1 MSRVRTRPTR
11 DDTREKLFEAAAR
24 VFEEQGIGGAS
35 IEAIAAAAGFTRG
48 AFYSNFKSKDELII
62 AMLEDHVEQS
72 IRRNLDLLARHKN
85 LADFIDALKTMDRS
99 RQDPLG
105 RSPLLHMEMILFVA
119 RAEKRRPELAKRLR
133 ARRKLITDI
142 VETTLKNSGRNGS
155 LNPTWTGAILL
166 ALEDG
171 FRLHRLIDPETTP
184 ADSFLRAIGD
194 LQRAIGIRRP
204 DERCDSGRFSAAL
217 APACALCNWPGD
229 RAHLARATPC
239 QIAKRGQRA
248 DGDADRKG
256 DGVIAGEV
264 VQQAGDPGTR
274 GAAGE
279 RRQHDGAEDAA
290 VMLALKDLQ
299 HHRAHDRGQAV
310 AERALRQAS

>member
-11 DDTREKLFEAAAR
+11 DDTCEKLFEAAAR
-24 VFEEQGIGGAS
+24 VFEAQGIGGAS

-85 LADFIDALKTMDRS
+85 IADFIDALGTMDRS

-119 RAEKRRPELAKRLR
+119 RAEKRRPDLAKRLR
-133 ARRKLITDI
+133 ARRKLIADI
-142 VETTLKNSGRNGS
+142 VETTLKNSGKNGS

-184 ADSFLRAIGD
+184 ADSFLRAISD
-194 LQRAIGIRRP
+194 LQRAIGT
-204 DERCDSGRFSAAL
+204 SSA
-217 APACALCNWPGD
+217 
-229 RAHLARATPC
+229 
-239 QIAKRGQRA
+239 
-248 DGDADRKG
+248 
-256 DGVIAGEV
+256 
-264 VQQAGDPGTR
+264 
-274 GAAGE
+274 
-279 RRQHDGAEDAA
+279 
-290 VMLALKDLQ
+290 
-299 HHRAHDRGQAV
+299 
-310 AERALRQAS
+310 

>member
-72 IRRNLDLLARHKN
+72 ILRIRDLLEKHKN
-85 LADFIDALKTMDRS
+85 LADFIDALKTMNRS
-99 RQDPLG
+99 QQDPLG

-119 RAEKRRPELAKRLR
+119 RAEQRRSELAKRLR
-133 ARRKLITDI
+133 ARRQMVTEI
-142 VETTLKNSGRNGS
+142 VETTAKHSGRNFS
-155 LNPTWTGAILL
+155 DPAWVGAILL

-184 ADSFLRAIGD
+184 SDSFIRAVGD
-194 LQRAIGIRRP
+194 LQRAIGIT
-204 DERCDSGRFSAAL
+204 F
-217 APACALCNWPGD
+217 
-229 RAHLARATPC
+229 
-239 QIAKRGQRA
+239 
-248 DGDADRKG
+248 DAG
-256 DGVIAGEV
+256 
-264 VQQAGDPGTR
+264 
-274 GAAGE
+274 
-279 RRQHDGAEDAA
+279 
-290 VMLALKDLQ
+290 
-299 HHRAHDRGQAV
+299 
-310 AERALRQAS
+310 

>member
-1 MSRVRTRPTR
+1 V
-11 DDTREKLFEAAAR
+11 TREKLFEAAAR

-35 IEAIAAAAGFTRG
+35 IEAIAAAAGFSRG
-48 AFYSNFKSKDELII
+48 AFYSNFNSKDELII

-72 IRRNLDLLARHKN
+72 IRRNLDLLAVHKN
-85 LADFIDALKTMDRS
+85 LADFIDALKAMDRT

-142 VETTLKNSGRNGS
+142 VETTLKNSGRNGA
-155 LNPTWTGAILL
+155 LNPTWTSAIVL

-194 LQRAIGIRRP
+194 LQKAIGVA
-204 DERCDSGRFSAAL
+204 SA
-217 APACALCNWPGD
+217 
-229 RAHLARATPC
+229 
-239 QIAKRGQRA
+239 
-248 DGDADRKG
+248 
-256 DGVIAGEV
+256 
-264 VQQAGDPGTR
+264 
-274 GAAGE
+274 
-279 RRQHDGAEDAA
+279 
-290 VMLALKDLQ
+290 
-299 HHRAHDRGQAV
+299 
-310 AERALRQAS
+310 

>member
-11 DDTREKLFEAAAR
+11 DDTCEKLFEAAAR
-24 VFEEQGIGGAS
+24 VFEEQGIGSAS

-62 AMLEDHVEQS
+62 AMIEDHVAQS
-72 IRRNLDLLARHKN
+72 IRRNLDLLARHNN

-119 RAEKRRPELAKRLR
+119 RAEQRRPDLAKRLR
-133 ARRKLITDI
+133 ARRQLIAEI
-142 VETTLKNSGRNGS
+142 VETTSRNTGKNGA

-194 LQRAIGIRRP
+194 LQRSIGI
-204 DERCDSGRFSAAL
+204 SSA
-217 APACALCNWPGD
+217 
-229 RAHLARATPC
+229 
-239 QIAKRGQRA
+239 
-248 DGDADRKG
+248 
-256 DGVIAGEV
+256 
-264 VQQAGDPGTR
+264 
-274 GAAGE
+274 
-279 RRQHDGAEDAA
+279 
-290 VMLALKDLQ
+290 
-299 HHRAHDRGQAV
+299 
-310 AERALRQAS
+310 

>member
-11 DDTREKLFEAAAR
+11 DDTCEKLFEAAAH

-62 AMLEDHVEQS
+62 AMLKDHVAQS

-119 RAEKRRPELAKRLR
+119 RAEKRRPDLAKRLR
-133 ARRKLITDI
+133 ARRQLITDI
-142 VETTLKNSGRNGS
+142 VETTSKNSGNNQS

-194 LQRAIGIRRP
+194 LQRATGNSIGNSIGLTK
-204 DERCDSGRFSAAL
+204 SSA
-217 APACALCNWPGD
+217 
-229 RAHLARATPC
+229 
-239 QIAKRGQRA
+239 
-248 DGDADRKG
+248 
-256 DGVIAGEV
+256 
-264 VQQAGDPGTR
+264 
-274 GAAGE
+274 
-279 RRQHDGAEDAA
+279 
-290 VMLALKDLQ
+290 
-299 HHRAHDRGQAV
+299 
-310 AERALRQAS
+310 

>member
-11 DDTREKLFEAAAR
+11 ETTLEKLFEAAAR

-72 IRRNLDLLARHKN
+72 IRRNLDLLTKHKN
-85 LADFIDALKTMDRS
+85 LADFIDALRTMDRS

-133 ARRKLITDI
+133 ARRKLIADI
-142 VETTLKNSGRNGS
+142 VDTTLKNSGKSGS
-155 LNPTWTGAILL
+155 LNPTWTAAVTL

-184 ADSFLRAIGD
+184 ADSFLRAIAD
-194 LQRAIGIRRP
+194 LQRAIGAS
-204 DERCDSGRFSAAL
+204 SG
-217 APACALCNWPGD
+217 
-229 RAHLARATPC
+229 
-239 QIAKRGQRA
+239 
-248 DGDADRKG
+248 
-256 DGVIAGEV
+256 
-264 VQQAGDPGTR
+264 
-274 GAAGE
+274 
-279 RRQHDGAEDAA
+279 
-290 VMLALKDLQ
+290 
-299 HHRAHDRGQAV
+299 
-310 AERALRQAS
+310 